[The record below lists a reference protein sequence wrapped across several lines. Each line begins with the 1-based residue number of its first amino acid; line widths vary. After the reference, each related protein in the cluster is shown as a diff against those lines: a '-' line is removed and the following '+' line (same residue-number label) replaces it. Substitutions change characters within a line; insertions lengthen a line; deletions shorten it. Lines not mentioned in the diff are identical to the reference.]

1 MPVPKPLIIGF
12 DPGLTTAWAA
22 IDLKGQ
28 LVADKEGKSLSLSEV
43 ARAAK
48 EAGRPLIVAVDKEKV
63 PEAAAKLAAG
73 FSCQLWTPQQDM
85 GVDEKSSMVK
95 EAIKEWEL
103 EPVPTYS
110 SHEKSAIAAA
120 LACYRS
126 LATSFTK
133 IEDSLASLGM
143 QQHAEQVKVL
153 LLTKRAKNIDE
164 AIAALRPKPA
174 AEQRPMPVQQPA
186 NINNKAYREEVL
198 ERKVRSLENSLDIQK
213 TYIAKLESKLVE
225 LEKSKKQ
232 MVEERL
238 RQTAEARKEV
248 LKDKDL
254 QLREQ
259 IVSNLRSQLLELQKE
274 SQRLKDDLDKRDELQ
289 QLIEDDMVPL
299 VIVKDWTREALAETD
314 SKYKLRDKLVWI
326 ESFRESNAAPRYC
339 IALGVKGVVGRVDD
353 ETAEKLKKAG
363 LMVVT
368 GLLPAKGRWWASAG
382 KEEFEQALKSSERSW
397 FIGWLAG
404 YRKRYII

>member
-1 MPVPKPLIIGF
+1 MLKPVIVGF

-22 IDLKGQ
+22 LDLRGNM
-28 LVADKEGKSLSLSEV
+28 VATKEDRGLPLG
-43 ARAAK
+43 AIAK
-48 EAGRPLIVAVDKEKV
+48 DVKTAGLPLIVAVDKEKA
-63 PEAAAKLAAG
+63 PEATAKLATG

-85 GVDEKSSMVK
+85 GVEEKATIVK
-95 EAIKEWEL
+95 DAIKEWGL

-120 LACYRS
+120 LACYKS

-153 LLTKRAKNIDE
+153 LLTKKAKNIDE
-164 AIAALRPKPA
+164 AIAALRPKPP
-174 AEQRPMPVQQPA
+174 AEQRSQAVQKPA

-213 TYIAKLESKLVE
+213 AYITKLEAKLQE
-225 LEKSKKQ
+225 LERSKKQ

-274 SQRLKDDLDKRDELQ
+274 SQRLEDELEKRDELQ

-299 VIVKDWTREALAETD
+299 VIVKDWTREALAEAD

-326 ESFRESNAAPRYC
+326 ESFRQSNAVPRYC

-382 KEEFEQALKSSERSW
+382 KEEFEQALKSSERSG
-397 FIGWLAG
+397 FVGWLAG
-404 YRKRYII
+404 YRKRHII